1 MLRIFIPLALLLA
14 TQTGL
19 AGEMETA
26 MKEVETIRGLAFESP
41 VATEVLSRDR
51 LREVL
56 EAQISRDLSMP
67 VDQQMEMFEALTL
80 LDSSER
86 ALDQLMDVYESQ
98 VLAFYDPRTHKYY
111 TFDRAPGGEAMA
123 AMMAEV
129 VAIHELTH
137 ALQDQR
143 FDAGRKLAALESNWD
158 AQMAYHAVLEGEA
171 TLVMLASMFSRLGI
185 PLEEVAASDEMLA
198 SISDAAAL
206 NPGFSADAP
215 PYFVES
221 MKFPYLEGLGLVV
234 RAFRRDGWK
243 GVDALH
249 ARPPASSEE
258 VLRPDLYFARLE
270 RERASCPSAG
280 KGSLSTTLGE
290 FHWRFLLGEEAA
302 AGWSSDCVTLDR
314 VDGRWVVE
322 GTSRWDGEK
331 DAEEFAAALR
341 RRLEEHERAMHV
353 RREGREVAFRWSA
366 PQPGVEG
373 GASSSSPSTSAR
385 ASSQARTTSW

>member
-1 MLRIFIPLALLLA
+1 MLRILLPLALLLA

-26 MKEVETIRGLAFESP
+26 MKEVEAIRGLTFESP
-41 VATEVLSRDR
+41 VASEVLSRDR

-67 VDQQMEMFEALTL
+67 VDQQMEIFEALTL

-86 ALDQLMDVYESQ
+86 ALDQLMEVYESQ
-98 VLAFYDPRTHKYY
+98 VLAFYDPRTHTYY
-111 TFDRAPGGEAMA
+111 TFDRAPDGAAMA
-123 AMMAEV
+123 AMMTEV

-143 FDAGRKLAALESNWD
+143 FDAGKKLTALESNWD

-171 TLVMLASMFSRLGI
+171 TLVMLASMFSKLGI
-185 PLEEVAASDEMLA
+185 PMEEVAGSDEMLA

-221 MKFPYLEGLGLVV
+221 MKFPYLEGLALVV

-270 RERASCPSAG
+270 RERGGCAAPG
-280 KGSLSTTLGE
+280 KAALATTLGE

-341 RRLEEHERAMHV
+341 RRLEERDRSMKV
-353 RREGREVAFRWSA
+353 SRDGRNVAFHWSA
-366 PQPGVEG
+366 PQPAVEG
-373 GASSSSPSTSAR
+373 GGPSSPRTSAR
-385 ASSQARTTSW
+385 ACSQASTTSW